1 MKRIFSIL
9 LSFALCF
16 ININTTVSAEENKS
30 SIISIESVTGTIG
43 ETISV
48 PITIKDNPG
57 IISLVTEISYDN
69 SALSFKGVNKS
80 ADFWKSAT
88 MTPGGDLN
96 AQPYRIIWYDGLSN
110 SDFTE
115 DGTLAELSFEVLKT
129 GSHVIDLSISSSD
142 TFNNNFVKVPFEV
155 KNGVI
160 EVVSSTTSTTT
171 SKSVTTT
178 TTSKATTTSKSVTTT
193 TTSKVTTTTSKSVTT
208 TTTSKVTTTITSS
221 KVTSGKLNIGNIEGT
236 IGNKVTVP
244 ITINDNPGIISLVA
258 EISYDNSALNFIGV
272 NKSADFWKSATM
284 TPGGDLNA
292 QPYRIIWYDG
302 LAKSDFTEDGTLAE
316 LSFEVLKTGSHTI
329 ELSISSSDT
338 FNNSFVKVP
347 FEVKNGVI
355 EVGSSTTSTTSKPTT
370 TTTSKVTTTTTTT
383 TTLSNATTTSTTTT
397 LPPVEYKLGDVNNNG
412 TIDAVDASTV
422 LAYYA
427 MISTNKDGGF
437 DDNQK
442 AAADVDHDGKI
453 NAVDASNILS
463 YYAYVSTTKE
473 NIKTLEAFMKGK

>member
-129 GSHVIDLSISSSD
+129 GSHTIDLSISSSD

-160 EVVSSTTSTTT
+160 EVVSSTTS
-171 SKSVTTT
+171 
-178 TTSKATTTSKSVTTT
+178 
-193 TTSKVTTTTSKSVTT
+193 TTTSKSVTT

>member
-1 MKRIFSIL
+1 M
-9 LSFALCF
+9 
-16 ININTTVSAEENKS
+16 
-30 SIISIESVTGTIG
+30 
-43 ETISV
+43 
-48 PITIKDNPG
+48 
-57 IISLVTEISYDN
+57 
-69 SALSFKGVNKS
+69 
-80 ADFWKSAT
+80 
-88 MTPGGDLN
+88 
-96 AQPYRIIWYDGLSN
+96 
-110 SDFTE
+110 
-115 DGTLAELSFEVLKT
+115 
-129 GSHVIDLSISSSD
+129 
-142 TFNNNFVKVPFEV
+142 
-155 KNGVI
+155 
-160 EVVSSTTSTTT
+160 
-171 SKSVTTT
+171 
-178 TTSKATTTSKSVTTT
+178 
-193 TTSKVTTTTSKSVTT
+193 
-208 TTTSKVTTTITSS
+208 
-221 KVTSGKLNIGNIEGT
+221 
-236 IGNKVTVP
+236 
-244 ITINDNPGIISLVA
+244 
-258 EISYDNSALNFIGV
+258 
-272 NKSADFWKSATM
+272 
-284 TPGGDLNA
+284 
-292 QPYRIIWYDG
+292 
-302 LAKSDFTEDGTLAE
+302 
-316 LSFEVLKTGSHTI
+316 LKTGSHTI

>member
-1 MKRIFSIL
+1 M
-9 LSFALCF
+9 
-16 ININTTVSAEENKS
+16 
-30 SIISIESVTGTIG
+30 
-43 ETISV
+43 
-48 PITIKDNPG
+48 
-57 IISLVTEISYDN
+57 
-69 SALSFKGVNKS
+69 
-80 ADFWKSAT
+80 
-88 MTPGGDLN
+88 
-96 AQPYRIIWYDGLSN
+96 
-110 SDFTE
+110 
-115 DGTLAELSFEVLKT
+115 LKT
-129 GSHVIDLSISSSD
+129 GSHTIDLSISSSD

-178 TTSKATTTSKSVTTT
+178 TTSKATTTTSKPATT
-193 TTSKVTTTTSKSVTT
+193 TTSKATTTTSKSVTT

-316 LSFEVLKTGSHTI
+316 LSFEVLKSGSHKI
-329 ELSISSSDT
+329 ELTISESDT

-347 FEVKNGVI
+347 FEVKNGII
-355 EVGSSTTSTTSKPTT
+355 EVVSSTTSTTTSKPTT
-370 TTTSKVTTTTTTT
+370 TTTSKVTTTT

-397 LPPVEYKLGDVNNNG
+397 LPSVEYKLGDVNNNG

-437 DDNQK
+437 DKNQK

-473 NIKTLEAFMKGK
+473 EIMSMEEFMKKK

>member
-16 ININTTVSAEENKS
+16 ININTTVSAEENNS

-171 SKSVTTT
+171 SK
-178 TTSKATTTSKSVTTT
+178 
-193 TTSKVTTTTSKSVTT
+193 
-208 TTTSKVTTTITSS
+208 
-221 KVTSGKLNIGNIEGT
+221 
-236 IGNKVTVP
+236 
-244 ITINDNPGIISLVA
+244 
-258 EISYDNSALNFIGV
+258 
-272 NKSADFWKSATM
+272 
-284 TPGGDLNA
+284 
-292 QPYRIIWYDG
+292 
-302 LAKSDFTEDGTLAE
+302 
-316 LSFEVLKTGSHTI
+316 
-329 ELSISSSDT
+329 
-338 FNNSFVKVP
+338 
-347 FEVKNGVI
+347 
-355 EVGSSTTSTTSKPTT
+355 PTT
-370 TTTSKVTTTTTTT
+370 TTTSKVTTTT

-397 LPPVEYKLGDVNNNG
+397 LPSVEYKLGDVNNNG

-437 DDNQK
+437 DNNQK

-473 NIKTLEAFMKGK
+473 EIMSMEEFMKKK

>member
-30 SIISIESVTGTIG
+30 SIISIESVKGKVG

-48 PITIKDNPG
+48 PISIKDNPG

-69 SALSFKGVNKS
+69 SALSFKGVKKS

-129 GSHVIDLSISSSD
+129 GSHTIDLSISSSD

-178 TTSKATTTSKSVTTT
+178 TTSKATTTTNKSATT
-193 TTSKVTTTTSKSVTT
+193 TTSTTTSKSVTT

-284 TPGGDLNA
+284 TPGGDLNS

-316 LSFEVLKTGSHTI
+316 LSFEVLKTGSHAI
-329 ELSISSSDT
+329 ELSISESDT
-338 FNNSFVKVP
+338 FNNDFVKVP

-355 EVGSSTTSTTSKPTT
+355 KVVSSTTSTTTSKPTT
-370 TTTSKVTTTTTTT
+370 TTTSKVTTTT

-397 LPPVEYKLGDVNNNG
+397 LPSVEYKLGDVNNNG

-427 MISTNKDGGF
+427 MISTNKNGGF
-437 DDNQK
+437 DENQK

-473 NIKTLEAFMKGK
+473 EIMSMEEFMKKK